1 MEVLVL
7 LTCALYFI
15 SHCHRGLAYR
25 SYKHLPLYLEWA
37 PLGLVSD
44 SAKKNKDL
52 DPATTSSNREQPIA
66 AEKIAENGE
75 ENNDKDY
82 ATLFVKNLKFSS
94 SEDNLRDH
102 LSRLGVLPVQSGG
115 SVRAVSIVKKMK
127 VDCHYIH
134 EYTHTYCILRS

>member
-7 LTCALYFI
+7 LTCALHFI
-15 SHCHRGLAYR
+15 SHCHSGLAYR

-52 DPATTSSNREQPIA
+52 DPATTTTTSSNREQPIA

-134 EYTHTYCILRS
+134 EYTHTYT

>member
-15 SHCHRGLAYR
+15 SHFHRGLAYR

-52 DPATTSSNREQPIA
+52 DPTTTTSSNKEQPIA

-134 EYTHTYCILRS
+134 EYTHTYT